1 MPQIRRRSLA
11 LGIVS
16 GLAAGST
23 LLTTG
28 QTMAMT
34 THAPERAMVSVT
46 GPDRP
51 QETHKGE
58 PPRPADAAPER
69 SKGRA
74 LHETYTVETGDSLW
88 EIADHHYGDG
98 AKWWALYGANDEVLE
113 KKARGHGRKGSEAG
127 HWIFPKTKLA
137 VPDPDVTET
146 NAQAFHEAISQ
157 ILVEHPQLTGS
168 PLCPRAHAPE
178 GIGECL
184 LGLLDLSPLLLGR
197 LDLLEEVSAGALLES
212 FEPLI
217 VCVLQGNEPDA
228 CPAGAI
234 ANPPAQG

>member
-28 QTMAMT
+28 QAMAMT
-34 THAPERAMVSVT
+34 THVPERAMVSVM
-46 GPDRP
+46 GPDKP
-51 QETHKGE
+51 QETRKGE
-58 PPRPADAAPER
+58 PPRPADAAPGASR
-69 SKGRA
+69 DRA

-98 AKWWALYGANDEVLE
+98 AKWWALYGANHEVLE

-127 HWIFPKTKLA
+127 HWIFPRTKLA
-137 VPDPDVTET
+137 VPEPDVTEA
-146 NAQAFHEAISQ
+146 NAQAFHEAINR
-157 ILVEHPQLTGS
+157 ILVQHPQLTGS
-168 PLCPRAHAPE
+168 SLCPGARAPE
-178 GIGECL
+178 DIGECF
-184 LGLLDLSPLLLGR
+184 LGLPDLSPLLLDR
-197 LDLLEEVSAGALLES
+197 LDLLEEVSASALLES
-212 FEPLI
+212 FEPLV

-228 CPAGAI
+228 CPTGAI
-234 ANPPAQG
+234 PNPSAQG